1 MTNQDAQRRFLEVA
15 AKIQRGVAAASL
27 RAVEDPAV
35 AVPGFMALEVDAQVP
50 VRGWV
55 RGDTVVMARS
65 QNFGPA
71 LDALR
76 LADEVKAGARLDWAT
91 RRVGGQDVDDGGDE
105 AAGAARRTRAGI
117 AQAAWHRDRV
127 GELYLAALAVVEV
140 GHQVDALVEE
150 GGAKALQGVAAGA
163 ELQLQGVAAHGEPGG
178 QLGLVHEHR
187 RPRVAPGQR
196 DHAVAG
202 GRLSRDGG
210 APSLAVVERL
220 AQLVGAPDDVE

>member
-76 LADEVKAGARLDWAT
+76 FADDARWPTPDGLVARLVWLHGPPYQLITHLAEGELGADDELDLT
-91 RRVGGQDVDDGGDE
+91 PRRVTRDDG
-105 AAGAARRTRAGI
+105 
-117 AQAAWHRDRV
+117 RV
-127 GELYLAALAVVEV
+127 ALFF
-140 GHQVDALVEE
+140 AL
-150 GGAKALQGVAAGA
+150 LD
-163 ELQLQGVAAHGEPGG
+163 PGG
-178 QLGLVHEHR
+178 PLPGGKLARPVVFQYRIVRTAEGDYLIGTTQL
-187 RPRVAPGQR
+187 AP
-196 DHAVAG
+196 V
-202 GRLSRDGG
+202 
-210 APSLAVVERL
+210 
-220 AQLVGAPDDVE
+220 PDQA